1 MSKATLRIEQY
12 QTVHFD
18 TNVNPLGTPD
28 SVKRAIQENIDA
40 VVTYPD
46 VYYDNLKKAISEY
59 VDVSDENVVLGNG
72 SSDILRLFAALVMP
86 KKALLLSPGP
96 IEYEHVLKSY
106 GSEVDFFDLS
116 EEEDFEIDLA
126 KLCHSI
132 DSSYDMIIISNPN
145 NPSSKSIDRESMEIL
160 AKTCKEL
167 DVFLLIDEMYV
178 EFTDNES
185 ALTSIPLT
193 KKYENI
199 AVMRSVSKFFA
210 VPGIRLAYAVHSNPD
225 NIEIINITSTKNNL
239 ASLSAVAGTVMLS
252 DRIFIEESKSMI
264 HTERSLVYLAMSTC
278 KTIKLYKPE
287 ANFMLCKLLKDN
299 IDAKAVAE
307 HCRTRGII
315 IRDCSDIRGLGSNY
329 IRFSFMKPKQND
341 LMVNT
346 ILEIV

>member
-12 QTVHFD
+12 ETVHYD

-46 VYYDNLKKAISEY
+46 VYYDSLKKAISVYTDAPEE
-59 VDVSDENVVLGNG
+59 SIVLGNG
-72 SSDILRLFAALVMP
+72 SSDILRLFTALVMP
-86 KKALLLSPGP
+86 KKAMLLSPGP
-96 IEYEHVLKSY
+96 IEYENVLRAY
-106 GSEVDFFDLS
+106 GCETDFFDLDES
-116 EEEDFEIDLA
+116 EDFEIDVA
-126 KLCHSI
+126 KLCQTI

-145 NPSSKSIDRESMEIL
+145 NPTSKSIDREAMDIL

-167 DVFLLIDEMYV
+167 GIFLLIDEMYI
-178 EFTDNES
+178 EFTDNEAS
-185 ALTSIPLT
+185 LSSIPLT
-193 KKYENI
+193 GSYQNI

-287 ANFMLCKLLKDN
+287 ANFMLAKLLKDN
-299 IDAKAVAE
+299 INAKTVAD

-315 IRDCSDIRGLGSNY
+315 IRDCSDIRGLGSDY

>member
-1 MSKATLRIEQY
+1 MEDGFEVDIDDLCSKL
-12 QTVHFD
+12 D
-18 TNVNPLGTPD
+18 D
-28 SVKRAIQENIDA
+28 SID
-40 VVTYPD
+40 
-46 VYYDNLKKAISEY
+46 
-59 VDVSDENVVLGNG
+59 
-72 SSDILRLFAALVMP
+72 LVM
-86 KKALLLSPGP
+86 
-96 IEYEHVLKSY
+96 
-106 GSEVDFFDLS
+106 
-116 EEEDFEIDLA
+116 
-126 KLCHSI
+126 
-132 DSSYDMIIISNPN
+132 ISNPN
-145 NPSSKSIDRESMEIL
+145 NPTSRKIDLESIKKLLSECT
-160 AKTCKEL
+160 KHNT
-167 DVFLLIDEMYV
+167 FLVVDEMYI
-178 EFTDNES
+178 EFMDDYKS
-185 ALTSIPLT
+185 YTSVPLT
-193 KKYENI
+193 ADHNNL
-199 AVMRSVSKFFA
+199 AVIRSVSKFFA

-299 IDAKAVAE
+299 INAKTVAE